1 MGHKRTRL
9 RDIAEKTG
17 FSANTVSLALR
28 DSPRIPEATRLL
40 IRKVADDLNY
50 TPNRIAQSLVSQRT
64 MMVGLVLTDTRN
76 PILTQVAQEVSGILA
91 EHGYA
96 TLFATSANDPMRERD
111 VIATLRER
119 QVDGMLVYPTEHD
132 AVDHLYRL
140 RDNGFPLVSLAP
152 DGERRLDTVSSDDEL
167 GGLKATRHLLSLGR
181 RKIALLD
188 AATPLGNTEKLD
200 GYLRGLAEA
209 GIDLPKDWQ
218 VGVSDHG
225 VKHGID
231 AMDELARRGVKPDAV
246 LATNDSLALG
256 VEIWCQ
262 KHGLRLPDDL
272 ALVGFDNIEFARLT
286 AVPVTTVAY
295 PVEQIVRAAVTR
307 LEALMASDTPLPAPV
322 QTAFEPELI
331 VRASSGG

>member
-28 DSPRIPEATRLL
+28 DSPRIPEATRIL

-76 PILTQVAQEVSGILA
+76 PILTQVAQEVSGSLA

-96 TLFATSANDPMRERD
+96 TLFATSANDPARERD

-140 RDNGFPLVSLAP
+140 RENGFPLVSLAP
-152 DGERRLDTVSSDDEL
+152 DRQKRLDTVSSDDET
-167 GGLKATRHLLSLGR
+167 GALKAVRHLVAKGR
-181 RKIALLD
+181 RNIALLD
-188 AATPLGNTEKLD
+188 AATPLGNREKRD
-200 GYLRGLAEA
+200 GYLKGLSEA
-209 GIDLPKDWQ
+209 GIALPDAWQ
-218 VGVSDHG
+218 IGVSHHG

-307 LEALMASDTPLPAPV
+307 LEALMAGESPLPEPV